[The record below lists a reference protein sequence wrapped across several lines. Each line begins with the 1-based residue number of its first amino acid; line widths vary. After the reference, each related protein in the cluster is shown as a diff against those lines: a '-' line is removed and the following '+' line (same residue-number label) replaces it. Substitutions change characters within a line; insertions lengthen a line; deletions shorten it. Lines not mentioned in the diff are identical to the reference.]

1 MSCKENN
8 DKSKNCQDGECIFP
22 FIPHRTYCD
31 VKNKEPV
38 DHCVPHKKNG
48 KAICAT
54 EVNKG
59 VMKKYGY
66 CGDKKIK
73 SISDEDIPPKKS
85 RKELS
90 EKIEKLEVGKIDD
103 KSDTKNIVEH
113 FTITTSPKGLNM
125 NDSYT
130 IVREPLDLTEYKIS
144 DNLINDFYNFEVM

>member
-66 CGDKKIK
+66 CDKKIK

-103 KSDTKNIVEH
+103 KHDTKNRIDPLLTLKCLVRKP
-113 FTITTSPKGLNM
+113 SPKEFQN
-125 NDSYT
+125 
-130 IVREPLDLTEYKIS
+130 PLQNSLP
-144 DNLINDFYNFEVM
+144 LA